1 MPDFRESVPLP
12 VTESVLVKVAPG
24 PALAGAYLW
33 HRTMEA
39 SGRFDNLDEMLKEFF
54 FPSNNVSISFCCET
68 ELIHQVPPNT
78 EQNQIN
84 LNLVKYIA
92 LQFQEHCKS

>member
-54 FPSNNVSISFCCET
+54 FLLTTSLFHFVAK
-68 ELIHQVPPNT
+68 
-78 EQNQIN
+78 QN
-84 LNLVKYIA
+84 
-92 LQFQEHCKS
+92 